1 MLKIAVCV
9 LLLMSC
15 SLTDSQNSSLDSENS
30 LREPDN
36 SMTGGQGWTTH
47 QDPAGFTIEI
57 PVGWR
62 VSTDG
67 GRVTAAGPNA
77 ERVTILPLQIE
88 QQLDARS
95 AQTTLVGLSGRMWPQ
110 QKWTMPRSGW
120 QFGQNG
126 VRAVGADESTLREI
140 TALWWAN
147 TPQGAALFFYG
158 IAGQP
163 ARFQSLEPVFA
174 RVLGSFR
181 VTPGGGRQAGGG
193 GGDRGGGD
201 PLASMRFKHWVD
213 PTENAFSVEVPSDW
227 GVQGGIKRSDVEI
240 KKTEWVAYSPD
251 GQVMIRGGD
260 VGLPAQYIEP
270 SQAIASAGYREGQ
283 WYQGGMFISRF
294 MPGVAYASQY
304 VQMKFG
310 QNCSNLQ
317 WLFQKDRPDYVHEL
331 ARQGLVLQGYHTTAG
346 EVAFTC
352 QINDQPYVGY
362 VFTETSAA
370 PGMGVA
376 TIWSSRVLYGFLSP
390 ANRAREADAV
400 LHRTVASLTLNPQ
413 WAAREIGRERRI
425 LDELKRYNEFA
436 YNLQKQTQAERM
448 AALDRVSER
457 TQDALSGK
465 TNVIDPQTGQQY
477 KAQSGSS
484 YYWIDPTRN
493 VIAGTDLPYQ
503 PTWDFREMVQ
513 TYR

>member
-1 MLKIAVCV
+1 
-9 LLLMSC
+9 
-15 SLTDSQNSSLDSENS
+15 
-30 LREPDN
+30 
-36 SMTGGQGWTTH
+36 MTAEQGWTTH

-67 GRVTAAGPNA
+67 GRVTVAGPNA

-88 QQLDARS
+88 GQLDARS
-95 AQTTLVGLSGRMWPQ
+95 AQATLVGLSGRMWPQ

-147 TPQGAALFFYG
+147 TPRGAALFFYG

-163 ARFQSLEPVFA
+163 SRFQSLEPVFA

-181 VTPGGGRQAGGG
+181 VTPGGGPQAGGG
-193 GGDRGGGD
+193 GRAGGD
-201 PLASMRFKHWVD
+201 PLASMRFKQWVD
-213 PTENAFSVEVPSDW
+213 PTENAFSIEVPADW

-240 KKTEWVAYSPD
+240 KKNEWVSYSPD

-260 VGLPAQYIEP
+260 VNLPAQYIEP
-270 SQAIASAGYREGQ
+270 AQVITNMGYREGQ

-294 MPGVAYASQY
+294 MPGFAYASQY

-310 QNCSNLQ
+310 QNCSNLE
-317 WLFQKDRPDYVHEL
+317 LVYQKERPDYVQQLE
-331 ARQGLVLQGYHTTAG
+331 RQGLTMQGYHTTAG

-352 QINDQPYVGY
+352 QINGQPYTGY
-362 VFTETSAA
+362 VFAETSAA
-370 PGMGVA
+370 PSMGVA
-376 TIWSSRVLYGFLSP
+376 TIWSSRTLYGFLAPS
-390 ANRAREADAV
+390 NRAREADAV
-400 LHRTVASLTLNPQ
+400 LHRAVASFSVNPQ
-413 WAAREIGRERRI
+413 WAQRELRMERRQ
-425 LDELKRYNEFA
+425 LDELNRYREFA
-436 YNLQKQTQAERM
+436 YNLQKQTQA
-448 AALDRVSER
+448 DRWASWDRISEK
-457 TQDALSGK
+457 TQDVLSGK

-477 KAQSGSS
+477 KAQAGSS

-493 VIAGTDLPYQ
+493 VIAGTNLPYQ